1 MVYGAISAAYSA
13 ITTAYSA
20 ISTAYSA
27 ISAGSCSEIPQGPI
41 RTLSYAG
48 A

>member
-1 MVYGAISAAYSA
+1 MVYGAIFAAYSA

-41 RTLSYAG
+41 RTLAS
-48 A
+48 